1 MTLFYVE
8 NKNKNKNSKTE
19 NKDKKKIQK
28 LIFKKS
34 S

>member
-1 MTLFYVE
+1 MTLFSVE